1 MELENQNK
9 EVETPNTEVETPQE
23 KDTNDSEKLLRAL
36 ESERQNAKQKEK
48 ELKEQLKKQSELEE
62 KLRKLEQIDPD
73 KYQKLIEKERAREEE
88 ALIKKNEF
96 EELKKRYSEREQQAI
111 KEAQNARNTLADY
124 TIKTSIEKAFYEN
137 NGKRGSSIDNDIAP
151 IDAVMQIV
159 RPKVAIVDDRI
170 VVVDSSGQPEL
181 NGEGKPKTVYEKMLE
196 LKSGKT
202 LGSFFQSDEDLPRGG
217 GMSGSFGS
225 GKSAPA
231 YTRDQARLGKAS
243 IDDIASG
250 KAFVQ

>member
-1 MELENQNK
+1 MEENQNK
-9 EVETPNTEVETPQE
+9 EVETQNQEVETPQE
-23 KDTNDSEKLLRAL
+23 KETNDSEKLLRAL
-36 ESERQNAKQKEK
+36 EAERQNAKQKEK

-73 KYQKLIEKERAREEE
+73 KYQKLIEKERQREEE
-88 ALIKKNEF
+88 ALI
-96 EELKKRYSEREQQAI
+96 KKRYSEREQQAI
-111 KEAQNARNTLADY
+111 KEAQQARNTLADY

-151 IDAVMQIV
+151 IDAVMQII
-159 RPKVAIVDDRI
+159 RPKVAIIDDRI

-181 NGEGKPKTVYEKMLE
+181 NGEGKPKTIYEKMLE

-217 GMSGSFGS
+217 GMSGSFGN
-225 GKSAPA
+225 GKGAPA